1 MWFLSSHMW
10 HYVFHFS
17 VPDVFTFY
25 EPLLSSSLFCLP
37 RPPGVG
43 SDNVSGTLSSLPG
56 HKQYDF
62 DMFAQTRS
70 SSLAEQRK
78 K

>member
-1 MWFLSSHMW
+1 MLNRSAKSLLHFLKIHSPHPVTFSRSPLSPSS
-10 HYVFHFS
+10 S
-17 VPDVFTFY
+17 PDVA
-25 EPLLSSSLFCLP
+25 
-37 RPPGVG
+37 
-43 SDNVSGTLSSLPG
+43 SDNVSGTLSSPSCRN
-56 HKQYDF
+56 QDDF

>member
-1 MWFLSSHMW
+1 MK
-10 HYVFHFS
+10 
-17 VPDVFTFY
+17 
-25 EPLLSSSLFCLP
+25 SSLFCLFSVTFLLT
-37 RPPGVG
+37 PPPPDVA
-43 SDNVSGTLSSLPG
+43 SVTVSGALSSQSG
-56 HKQYDF
+56 HNQDDF